1 MRNTTEPL
9 RSLAQRYT
17 TVMFGFNTLK
27 KKKKRLRHFN
37 PNEYRTVSAE
47 YHLLALH
54 LLLTKA
60 PTLPESLRNT
70 LKVPDRRPPVPK
82 LNINVSTRQMSEDQM
97 F

>member
-1 MRNTTEPL
+1 MGNTTEPL

-17 TVMFGFNTLK
+17 TVMFGFNTL